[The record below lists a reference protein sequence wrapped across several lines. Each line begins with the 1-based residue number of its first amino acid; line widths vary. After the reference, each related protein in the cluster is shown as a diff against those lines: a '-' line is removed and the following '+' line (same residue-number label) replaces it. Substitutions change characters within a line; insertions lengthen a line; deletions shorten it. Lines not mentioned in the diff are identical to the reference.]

1 MTINATEVEVES
13 DVADIC
19 KVSEEPIATLNLKV
33 GTITI
38 LRDGVCYNKKHERL
52 VCPVRTIGKLLHE
65 YKAGRIIKYK
75 GLGPH
80 RLCEIT
86 NALKERGLI

>member
-19 KVSEEPIATLNLKV
+19 KVSEEPIAMLNLTV
-33 GTITI
+33 GTINI